1 MVRIDLRRVDFEGND
16 YVVWFEIQLG
26 DSTDTSNVCYRI
38 EPPDP
43 QTALEEVIQDATNRL
58 AKDLAV
64 ARSVL
69 SVAPGRPPL
78 RR

>member
-1 MVRIDLRRVDFEGND
+1 MVQVDLRRLDFQGND
-16 YVVWFEIQLG
+16 VVVWFEIQLG
-26 DSTDTSNVCYRI
+26 DSADTFNVCYRI

-43 QTALEEVIQDATNRL
+43 QPALEEVIQDAINRL

-64 ARSVL
+64 ARHSL
-69 SVAPGRPPL
+69 PVAPGRPPL